1 MSWDKLSHQFAN
13 YLKLERSL
21 SDNSIQA
28 YVRDVAKLRQFIDI
42 SNLEISP
49 TKVTTEIIQNF
60 VKYIGDLGLSAYSQ
74 SRMLSGIKSFYT
86 FLEYEEIISE
96 NPATLIDSPKLGR
109 KLPEVL
115 SVEEIEEIFEAI
127 DHSTP
132 EGQRNRAMLE
142 VLYSSGLRVSELIN
156 LKLNNLYFDIGFLR
170 ILGKGNK
177 ERLVPIG
184 KSAMKYLNIYIN
196 EVRPH
201 IDKKQGYENFV
212 FLNRRGKNLT
222 RVMVF
227 TVIKD
232 LTLKANIK
240 KTVSPHTFRHSFATH
255 LVEGGADLRAVQE
268 MLGHESIITTEIY
281 THLDREYLKSTIQLY
296 HPRARKNPK
305 F

>member
-1 MSWDKLSHQFAN
+1 MTWDKLSQQFAN

-21 SDNSIQA
+21 SDNSVQA

-49 TKVTTEIIQNF
+49 TKVTTETIQNF
-60 VKYIGDLGLSAYSQ
+60 VKHIGDLGLSAYSQ

-109 KLPEVL
+109 KLPEIL

-142 VLYSSGLRVSELIN
+142 VLYSSGLRVSELVN
-156 LKLNNLYFDIGFLR
+156 LKLNNIYFDVGFLR

-177 ERLVPIG
+177 ERLIPWTMGQAVISVDLEQG
-184 KSAMKYLNIYIN
+184 VI
-196 EVRPH
+196 EVDWDP
-201 IDKKQGYENFV
+201 DF
-212 FLNRRGKNLT
+212 
-222 RVMVF
+222 
-227 TVIKD
+227 
-232 LTLKANIK
+232 
-240 KTVSPHTFRHSFATH
+240 
-255 LVEGGADLRAVQE
+255 
-268 MLGHESIITTEIY
+268 
-281 THLDREYLKSTIQLY
+281 
-296 HPRARKNPK
+296 
-305 F
+305 